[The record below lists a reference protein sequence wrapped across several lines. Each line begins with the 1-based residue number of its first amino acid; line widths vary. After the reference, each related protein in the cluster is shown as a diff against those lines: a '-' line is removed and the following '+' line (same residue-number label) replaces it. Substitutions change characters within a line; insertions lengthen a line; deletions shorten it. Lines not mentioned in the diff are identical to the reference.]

1 MSRSPAIDVRPVT
14 GRIGAEIAGVDL
26 ASALDEPTIA
36 AIRNALHEWKVLF
49 FRDQHRLDPAA
60 QLAFARRFGPV
71 TTAHPTVPGLEEHPN
86 VLDVDAAG
94 GNVAV
99 QWHTDVTFVDRPP
112 SASILRAVVA
122 PPYGGDTLWAN
133 TVAAYEELPAPLRA
147 LADSLD
153 AVHTNEFDYAGAGT
167 RRADLPPKLR
177 AYAEVFESVR
187 FETVHPVVCV
197 HPETQERA
205 LLLGGFARR
214 IVGLSARDSRALLRV
229 FHGHVDRPENVV
241 RWRWRVGDVAF
252 WDNRTTQHRAIGDF
266 GKSPRRLHR
275 VTIAGEAPVGVD
287 GRSGR
292 PLDGDSAAYTPVAA

>member
-1 MSRSPAIDVRPVT
+1 MSRSLDLDVRPVT

-26 ASALDEPTIA
+26 ASPLDEATIA
-36 AIRNALHEWKVLF
+36 AIRTALLDWKVLF
-49 FRDQHRLDPAA
+49 FRDQHGLDADR

-71 TTAHPTVPGLEEHPN
+71 TTAHPTVPGLAEHPH

-94 GNVAV
+94 GNIAV

-112 SASILRAVVA
+112 FASILRAVVA

-133 TVAAYEELPAPLRA
+133 TVAAYEELPAPLRT
-147 LADSLD
+147 LAEALD
-153 AVHTNEFDYAGAGT
+153 AVHTNQFDYAGG
-167 RRADLPPKLR
+167 RRAELPPKLR
-177 AYAEVFESVR
+177 AYAEVFEAVC
-187 FETVHPVVCV
+187 FETQHPVVQV
-197 HPETQERA
+197 HPETGQRA

-214 IVGLSARDSRALLRV
+214 IVGLSPRDSAALLRV

-252 WDNRTTQHRAIGDF
+252 WDNRTTQHRAIADF
-266 GKSPRRLHR
+266 GRSPRRLHR
-275 VTIAGEAPVGVD
+275 VTIAGEVPVGVD

-292 PLDGDSAAYTPVAA
+292 ALDGDSAAYTPVAA